1 MMGPRRAV
9 VPPDIAPCGAC
20 LAELGDPADRRHGY
34 AFINCTDCGPR
45 FTIIDTLP
53 YDRRRTT
60 MRSFTMCPACE
71 AEYRDPASRRFHAQP
86 NACPTCG
93 PAALRAGGIVAV
105 KGVGGFHLACDDSV
119 IRCVAGLPL
128 PLRRSRGHAPLPIRL
143 ATGGPPVLAV
153 GGELKATLC
162 LARDHE
168 AHVASLLAEHGR
180 DAAGSPGVIGVCFDG
195 TGYGSNGTILGGEF
209 FVCDGP
215 LPRRAAHLMPFP
227 LPGGDVAIRHPWRVA
242 LALLRHA
249 RLPWNDAI
257 PSVRAASAG
266 DRDILARQLDRQL
279 ACTDTTSMGRLFDAV
294 ASLTGVRQSID
305 YEAEAALNLEAL
317 AAAENP
323 ATTGRPYLLPT
334 HATVDGPITIDWR
347 PLVRAVVADVE
358 AGESP
363 GSMAARFH
371 AAVAG
376 MIVETCILLRERGAG
391 ATVGL
396 TGGVFQNAWLVERS
410 LDGLHAA
417 DFEVLTHH
425 TVPPNDG
432 GLALGQVVLGRALL
446 ASAVPSL

>member
-1 MMGPRRAV
+1 
-9 VPPDIAPCGAC
+9 
-20 LAELGDPADRRHGY
+20 
-34 AFINCTDCGPR
+34 
-45 FTIIDTLP
+45 
-53 YDRRRTT
+53 
-60 MRSFTMCPACE
+60 
-71 AEYRDPASRRFHAQP
+71 
-86 NACPTCG
+86 
-93 PAALRAGGIVAV
+93 
-105 KGVGGFHLACDDSV
+105 
-119 IRCVAGLPL
+119 
-128 PLRRSRGHAPLPIRL
+128 
-143 ATGGPPVLAV
+143 VLAV

-162 LARDHE
+162 LARDHEATMSQHIGDLGSLETLETLERSATHLISLTGVQPAAVVADLHPGYASTRWAREFAVTRGIPCLQVQHHE

-195 TGYGSNGTILGGEF
+195 TGYGSNGTIHGGEF

-249 RLPWNDAI
+249 RLPWNDTI

-305 YEAEAALNLEAL
+305 YEAEAALNLETL
-317 AAAENP
+317 AAAENL

-334 HATVDGPITIDWR
+334 HATVDGPITIDSR

-376 MIVETCILLRERGAG
+376 MIVKTCILLRDRGAG

-417 DFEVLTHH
+417 GFEVLTHH

>member
-1 MMGPRRAV
+1 
-9 VPPDIAPCGAC
+9 
-20 LAELGDPADRRHGY
+20 
-34 AFINCTDCGPR
+34 
-45 FTIIDTLP
+45 
-53 YDRRRTT
+53 
-60 MRSFTMCPACE
+60 
-71 AEYRDPASRRFHAQP
+71 
-86 NACPTCG
+86 
-93 PAALRAGGIVAV
+93 
-105 KGVGGFHLACDDSV
+105 
-119 IRCVAGLPL
+119 
-128 PLRRSRGHAPLPIRL
+128 
-143 ATGGPPVLAV
+143 
-153 GGELKATLC
+153 
-162 LARDHE
+162 
-168 AHVASLLAEHGR
+168 
-180 DAAGSPGVIGVCFDG
+180 
-195 TGYGSNGTILGGEF
+195 
-209 FVCDGP
+209 
-215 LPRRAAHLMPFP
+215 MPFP

-249 RLPWNDAI
+249 RLPWNDTI

-305 YEAEAALNLEAL
+305 YEAEAALNLETL
-317 AAAENP
+317 AAAENL

-334 HATVDGPITIDWR
+334 HATGDGPITIDSR

-376 MIVETCILLRERGAG
+376 MIVETCILLRDRGAG

-417 DFEVLTHH
+417 GFEVLTHH

-446 ASAVPSL
+446 ASAVPSPCLRRAFAVNASGPTRPQSPAAGRRETPATHRSRPRSWRRSRRSACPVGGS

>member
-1 MMGPRRAV
+1 
-9 VPPDIAPCGAC
+9 
-20 LAELGDPADRRHGY
+20 
-34 AFINCTDCGPR
+34 
-45 FTIIDTLP
+45 
-53 YDRRRTT
+53 
-60 MRSFTMCPACE
+60 
-71 AEYRDPASRRFHAQP
+71 
-86 NACPTCG
+86 
-93 PAALRAGGIVAV
+93 
-105 KGVGGFHLACDDSV
+105 
-119 IRCVAGLPL
+119 
-128 PLRRSRGHAPLPIRL
+128 
-143 ATGGPPVLAV
+143 
-153 GGELKATLC
+153 
-162 LARDHE
+162 
-168 AHVASLLAEHGR
+168 
-180 DAAGSPGVIGVCFDG
+180 
-195 TGYGSNGTILGGEF
+195 
-209 FVCDGP
+209 
-215 LPRRAAHLMPFP
+215 
-227 LPGGDVAIRHPWRVA
+227 
-242 LALLRHA
+242 
-249 RLPWNDAI
+249 
-257 PSVRAASAG
+257 
-266 DRDILARQLDRQL
+266 
-279 ACTDTTSMGRLFDAV
+279 MGRLFDAV

-376 MIVETCILLRERGAG
+376 MIVETCILLRDRGVG

-446 ASAVPSL
+446 ASAVPSP